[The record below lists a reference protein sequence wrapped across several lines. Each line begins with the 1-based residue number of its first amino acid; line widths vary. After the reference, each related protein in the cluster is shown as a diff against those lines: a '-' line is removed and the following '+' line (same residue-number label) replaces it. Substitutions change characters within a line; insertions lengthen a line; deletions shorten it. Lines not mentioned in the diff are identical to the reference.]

1 MSRRTGRKLRYTLI
15 FELLI
20 TAMLFAAACSGLAVP
35 GSPEAAISAEFSP
48 TPERTASSEG
58 GQANVGLRARRAQ
71 DNDFEFERISLE
83 QGLSQSVV
91 LCILQD
97 SKGFMW
103 FGTQDGLNRYDGYE
117 FVVYKHDPENP
128 DSLSNSWVLSIYQ
141 DQDGVLWIGT
151 FGGGLDRFD
160 RETEQFTHYQND
172 PNDPYS
178 LSNDFVQSIYKDRE
192 GVLWIGTGGGGL
204 DRFDR
209 ETEQFT
215 HYQNDPNDPHSLTSN
230 GVPSIYQDREG
241 VLWVGT
247 GGGGLNKFD
256 RETEQFTRHPTDSSV
271 QSIFQ
276 DQEGMLW
283 IGTGGGGLARFD
295 PETEQFTYYQSILT
309 DSHSL
314 SNNAVTSVYQD
325 REGVLWI
332 GTNGGGLDRFDR
344 EMEQFIHYQSD
355 LNNPHSLSSNV
366 VQSIYEDQ
374 AGVLWIGTFGGGLSK
389 FDRSTQRFIHYQND
403 PNNLHSLSANLVWS
417 VYKDREGVLWIGTGG
432 GGLDRFDRETNRWR
446 HYRNIPTDPHSL
458 SANVV
463 MFIYEDREDVL
474 WIGTFGG
481 GLDRFDR
488 ETEQFA
494 HYQNIPT
501 DTYSLSANAVSAIYQ
516 DREGVL
522 WIGTFGG
529 GLNRFDRETEQFT
542 SYQNV
547 PTDTHSLS
555 SNTIV
560 SIYQDREG
568 VLWIGTNSG
577 GLDRFDR
584 ETEQFTSYQ
593 NVPTDTHSLS
603 NDIVMS
609 IYQDREGVLWIGTAG
624 GGLSKFDRASETFT
638 HYREKDG
645 LPNDT
650 VYGILEDDHGNLW
663 LSTNEGLSKF
673 DPQTET
679 FKNYDAGDGLQS
691 NEFNMSAYYKSSGG
705 EMFFGGINGFNAF
718 YPDDVKDNPY
728 VPPIVITDFQLFNET
743 VAVGG
748 DSPLQKPI
756 AETKEI
762 ELSYKDDFFTFE
774 FAALHYSSPEEN
786 QYAYMMEGLDTD
798 WNYVGTRRFAGY
810 TSVPPGKYTFRVKGS
825 NSDSVWN
832 EEGISIRI
840 IITPPFWQTWWFRI
854 LVTLL
859 VVGGVLGVFTLRV
872 RAIEAQRQQLE
883 ILVDER
889 TKELRETLV
898 ELKRAKEAAEAA
910 NRAKSVFLAN
920 MSHELRT
927 PLNAILGFTQ
937 LMAHDAN
944 LTAGQ
949 QENLGIINR
958 SGEHLLGLI
967 NDVLEMSKIEAGR
980 AALNE
985 QSFDLHHLLD
995 GLEEMFRLRTEDKGL
1010 ALISDLSLDVPQYV
1024 QMDEGK
1030 LRQVLM
1036 NLLGNAVKFTRE
1048 GNVTLRV
1055 SRLSSV
1061 SPTGEGEEE
1070 EEAWLCFEV
1079 EDTGPGIA
1087 PAELAVVFDPF
1098 MQTASGQQSQEGTG
1112 LGLSISQQFVRL
1124 MGGDLTASR
1133 PPPLPP
1139 PSGGEVKGGQGSL
1152 FKLKVPIGLV
1162 GTADVRKAQPTR
1174 RVVGLEPG
1182 QPVHRLLI
1190 VDDKKVNRKLL
1201 LKLLGPLG
1209 FGVREAVNG
1218 QEAIEIWEH
1227 WEPHLIWMDMRMPVM
1242 DGYEATRRI
1251 KATTKGQATVIIA
1264 LTASALEEDRVIML
1278 SEGCDGYV
1286 RKPFREDDLFDVLAK
1301 HLGVRFVYQDI
1312 EIEDRRRGP
1321 PGEPPQDAPALAVR
1335 RPELVERLA
1344 ALPADWVTDLQQA
1357 TILGDLDS
1365 ILTLIDQIRGQ
1376 DATLAKAL
1384 ANLARDFDHDRI
1396 LTLIQRAGG

>member
-1 MSRRTGRKLRYTLI
+1 MSQRTGRKLWYTLI

-20 TAMLFAAACSGLAVP
+20 IAMLFAAACSGLVVP
-35 GSPEAAISAEFSP
+35 GSPETAITTESFP
-48 TPERTASSEG
+48 TPERSASSEG
-58 GQANVGLRARRAQ
+58 GQAGAGLRARRAQ
-71 DNDFEFERISLE
+71 DNDIRFERISLE

-97 SKGFMW
+97 SRGFMW

-117 FVVYKHDPENP
+117 FTVYKHDPENP
-128 DSLSNSWVLSIYQ
+128 NSLSDNFVQAIYKDQSGALWIGTNGRGLDRFDRGTEQFTHYPNDPDDPHSLSNNDVQTIYE
-141 DQDGVLWIGT
+141 DQSGVLWIGT
-151 FGGGLDRFD
+151 NGGGLNRFD
-160 RETEQFTHYQND
+160 RETEQFVRYQNN
-172 PNDPYS
+172 PNDPHS
-178 LSNDFVQSIYKDRE
+178 LSNNSVLSIYKDRE
-192 GVLWIGTGGGGL
+192 GVLWIGTYGGGL

-209 ETEQFT
+209 EAEQFIHYQNDPDDPHSLSDNTVCSIYQDREGVLWIGTQEGGLNRFDRDTEQFT
-215 HYQNDPNDPHSLTSN
+215 HYQNDPNDPHSL
-230 GVPSIYQDREG
+230 
-241 VLWVGT
+241 
-247 GGGGLNKFD
+247 
-256 RETEQFTRHPTDSSV
+256 
-271 QSIFQ
+271 
-276 DQEGMLW
+276 
-283 IGTGGGGLARFD
+283 
-295 PETEQFTYYQSILT
+295 
-309 DSHSL
+309 
-314 SNNAVTSVYQD
+314 SNNDVHSIYQD

-332 GTNGGGLDRFDR
+332 GTVGGGLGRFDR
-344 EMEQFIHYQSD
+344 DTEQFIHYQTD
-355 LNNPHSLSSNV
+355 PNDPYSLSDNTV
-366 VQSIYEDQ
+366 YSIYQDQ
-374 AGVLWIGTFGGGLSK
+374 AGVLWIGTFGGGLNK
-389 FDRSTQRFIHYQND
+389 FDRSTERFACYQPDPNDPHSLSDSSVWSIYQDQEEEGVLWIGVDGGLNRFDRDTDQFTHYQNVPTD
-403 PNNLHSLSANLVWS
+403 THSLSDNT
-417 VYKDREGVLWIGTGG
+417 VYSIDQDREGVLWVGTG
-432 GGLDRFDRETNRWR
+432 
-446 HYRNIPTDPHSL
+446 
-458 SANVV
+458 A
-463 MFIYEDREDVL
+463 
-474 WIGTFGG
+474 

-488 ETEQFA
+488 ETEQFV
-494 HYQNIPT
+494 HYPAPLT
-501 DTYSLSANAVSAIYQ
+501 LSIYH

-522 WIGTFGG
+522 WIGTVDG
-529 GLNRFDRETEQFT
+529 GLGRYDREAEQFT
-542 SYQNV
+542 FYKNDPSD
-547 PTDTHSLS
+547 PHSLS
-555 SNTIV
+555 DNTV
-560 SIYQDREG
+560 MLVYKDREG
-568 VLWIGTNSG
+568 VLWIATFNG
-577 GLDRFDR
+577 GLDKLDR
-584 ETEQFTSYQ
+584 ETKQFAHYQ
-593 NVPTDTHSLS
+593 NDPNDPHSLS
-603 NDIVMS
+603 NNTVLS
-609 IYQDREGVLWIGTAG
+609 VYQDREGVLWIGTAG
-624 GGLSKFDRASETFT
+624 GGLCKFDRASETFT

-663 LSTNEGLSKF
+663 LSTNVGLSKF

-679 FKNYDAGDGLQS
+679 FKNYDAEDGLQS
-691 NEFNMSAYYKSSGG
+691 NEFNMSAYYKSSSG

-728 VPPIVITDFQLFNET
+728 IPPIVITDFQLFNET

-748 DSPLQKPI
+748 DSPLRKPI

-774 FAALHYSSPEEN
+774 FAALHYSSPEKN

-825 NSDSVWN
+825 NSDGVWN
-832 EEGISIRI
+832 EEGVSIRI

-872 RAIEAQRQQLE
+872 RTIEAQRRRLE
-883 ILVDER
+883 IQVDER

-898 ELKRAKEAAEAA
+898 ELERAKEAAEAA

-967 NDVLEMSKIEAGR
+967 NEVLEMSKIEAGR

-995 GLEEMFRLRTEDKGL
+995 GLEEMFRLRAEGKGL

-1024 QMDEGK
+1024 RMDEGK

-1048 GNVTLRV
+1048 GSVTLRV
-1055 SRLSSV
+1055 SCLSSV

-1070 EEAWLCFEV
+1070 EEARLCFEV
-1079 EDTGPGIA
+1079 EDTGPGIV
-1087 PAELAVVFDPF
+1087 PEELAVVFDPF
-1098 MQTASGQQSQEGTG
+1098 VQTASGQQSQEGTG

-1124 MGGDLTASR
+1124 MGGDLAASSPLSVPPAKR
-1133 PPPLPP
+1133 GPPLC
-1139 PSGGEVKGGQGSL
+1139 GGQGSL
-1152 FKLKVPIGLV
+1152 FKFEVPMGLV
-1162 GTADVRKAQPTR
+1162 GAADVWTAQPTR

-1190 VDDKKVNRKLL
+1190 VDDKEVNRKLL
-1201 LKLLGPLG
+1201 VKLLGPLG

-1278 SEGCDGYV
+1278 SEGCDGYI

-1301 HLGVRFVYQDI
+1301 HLGVRFVYQEI
-1312 EIEDRRRGP
+1312 EIEDRRRGT
-1321 PGEPPQDAPALAVR
+1321 PGEPLQDAPALAVR